1 MVYGREA
8 RRIRKMRLKEAGD
21 EVMGASHI
29 PCQAYTA
36 NGERVKMME
45 GVYRADWRVQSLPPV
60 TAKYR
65 TIGLAPRDPV
75 YTSLRERVTVALKIA
90 RPICA

>member
-1 MVYGREA
+1 
-8 RRIRKMRLKEAGD
+8 MRPKEAGD
-21 EVMGASHI
+21 EVMGASYI
-29 PCQAYTA
+29 PCQAYAA
-36 NGERVKMME
+36 NGERVEMME

-60 TAKYR
+60 TVKYR
-65 TIGLAPRDPV
+65 TIGFSPLDPV